1 MTALYNI
8 CVIMLWYTAFNN
20 TIGLPTV
27 LPREEKTDMN
37 KKDLASIRR
46 RFSPDKNDIS
56 IIRGC
61 FVNEK
66 GGIVSTF
73 SKSPI
78 SLPASEAEHYLASF
92 KKTLGGAV
100 GRNQFTLPVHTD
112 DAALLHQLQTTELK
126 DEAAVTALFNT
137 IREKMEFDGSYL
149 ILAMHD
155 AYSIPY
161 RKSDEHTDRPDFTDK
176 VFNYIMVSICPV
188 KLTKPLLT
196 FFSDDRDF
204 HTVEPDLAVG
214 GPALGFMYPIFSDGG
229 ADINAALYYTK
240 DASDLHADF
249 IDAVFHTTAPE
260 AASDKREQFYG
271 VLGDSLEKGL
281 TFDVVQTI
289 HENLVAQAAE
299 KKKGENLQVGRKEIA
314 SLLDSCDVDAAE
326 QKAFDEGY
334 LEQFG
339 AVGLDASL
347 IADQKRFEIET
358 ENVKINVD
366 PERSDLVEVKR
377 VDGRRMITIWVEG
390 DITVNGIEVDV

>member
-1 MTALYNI
+1 
-8 CVIMLWYTAFNN
+8 
-20 TIGLPTV
+20 
-27 LPREEKTDMN
+27 MN
-37 KKDLASIRR
+37 KKDLAALHR

-66 GGIVSTF
+66 SEIVSTF

-92 KKTLGGAV
+92 KKTLGGAA
-100 GRNQFTLPVHTD
+100 GRNQFSLPVHEETSQ
-112 DAALLHQLQTTELK
+112 LLHQLQSTELK
-126 DEAAVTALFNT
+126 DEAAVNALFNT
-137 IREKMEFDGSYL
+137 IREKMEFEGSYL

-161 RKSDEHTDRPDFTDK
+161 RKAHEHTDTPDFTDK
-176 VFNYIMVSICPV
+176 VFNYVIVSICPV

-214 GPALGFMYPIFSDGG
+214 GPVLGFMYPVLDGG
-229 ADINAALYYTK
+229 SADVNSALYYTK

-260 AASDKREQFYG
+260 ASADKREQFYG
-271 VLGDSLEKGL
+271 VLEDSLERGL

-289 HENLVAQAAE
+289 HENLNAQMAE

-314 SLLDSCDVDAAE
+314 SLLSSCDVDAAE

-347 IADQKRFEIET
+347 IADQKRFEVAT
-358 ENVKINVD
+358 INVTVSVAPD
-366 PERSDLVEVKR
+366 RSDLVEVKR
-377 VDGRRMITIWVEG
+377 VDGRRMIMICVEG

>member
-1 MTALYNI
+1 
-8 CVIMLWYTAFNN
+8 
-20 TIGLPTV
+20 
-27 LPREEKTDMN
+27 MN
-37 KKDLASIRR
+37 KKDLAALRR
-46 RFSPDKNDIS
+46 RFSPEKNDIS

-66 GGIVSTF
+66 GEIVSTF
-73 SKSPI
+73 SKSPV
-78 SLPASEAEHYLASF
+78 SLPASEAEHYLNAF
-92 KKTLGGAV
+92 KKALGGAP
-100 GRNQFTLPVHTD
+100 GRNQFSLPVHD
-112 DAALLHQLQTTELK
+112 DACQRLLQLQASELK
-126 DEAAVTALFNT
+126 DETAVEALFNA
-137 IREKMEFDGSYL
+137 IREKMEFEGSYL

-161 RKSDEHTDRPDFTDK
+161 KKADAHTDAPDFTDK
-176 VFNYIMVSICPV
+176 LFNYIIVSICPV

-214 GPALGFMYPIFSDGG
+214 SPALGFMYPVLSDGG
-229 ADINAALYYTK
+229 ADVNSALYYTK
-240 DASDLHADF
+240 DSNDLHADF
-249 IDAVFHTTAPE
+249 IDAIFHTVAPE
-260 AASDKREQFYG
+260 SVSDRREQFYG

-281 TFDVVQTI
+281 TFDVVQTL

-299 KKKGENLQVGRKEIA
+299 KKKGESLQVSRKEIA

-326 QKAFDEGY
+326 QKAFDNAY

-339 AVGLDASL
+339 PVGLDATL

-366 PERSDLVEVKR
+366 PDRSDLVEVKR
-377 VDGRRMITIWVEG
+377 VDGRRAITIWVEG
-390 DITVNGIEVDV
+390 DIAVNGIGVDV

>member
-1 MTALYNI
+1 
-8 CVIMLWYTAFNN
+8 
-20 TIGLPTV
+20 
-27 LPREEKTDMN
+27 MN
-37 KKDLASIRR
+37 KKDLTALRR
-46 RFSPDKNDIS
+46 RFSPEKNDIS

-66 GGIVSTF
+66 GETVSTF

-78 SLPASEAEHYLASF
+78 SLPESEAEHYFNAF
-92 KKTLGGAV
+92 KKTLGGAPN
-100 GRNQFTLPVHTD
+100 RNQFTLPVRTD
-112 DAALLHQLQTTELK
+112 DAAGHLLRQLQTSELT
-126 DEAAVTALFNT
+126 DEKAVSQLYKT
-137 IREKMEFDGSYL
+137 IIDGLEIDGSYL

-155 AYSIPY
+155 AYSVPY
-161 RKSDEHTDRPDFTDK
+161 KKGEHNDTPDFTDK
-176 VFNYIMVSICPV
+176 LFNYIIVTVCPV

-196 FFSDDRDF
+196 FFRDDRDF

-214 GPALGFMYPIFSDGG
+214 GPVLGFMYPVLDGG
-229 ADINAALYYTK
+229 SADVNSALYYTK

-260 AASDKREQFYG
+260 AAADKREQFYG
-271 VLGDSLEKGL
+271 VLGDSLERGL

-289 HENLVAQAAE
+289 HENLNAQMAE
-299 KKKGENLQVGRKEIA
+299 KKKGESLQVGRKEIA
-314 SLLDSCDVDAAE
+314 SLLDSCDVDAAD
-326 QKAFDEGY
+326 QKAFDECY

>member
-1 MTALYNI
+1 
-8 CVIMLWYTAFNN
+8 
-20 TIGLPTV
+20 
-27 LPREEKTDMN
+27 MN

-46 RFSPDKNDIS
+46 RFTPEKNDIS

-66 GGIVSTF
+66 GEIVSTF

-78 SLPASEAEHYLASF
+78 SLPESEAEHYLASF

-100 GRNQFTLPVHTD
+100 GRNQFTLPVHED
-112 DAALLHQLQTTELK
+112 DAALLRQLQTTELK
-126 DEAAVTALFNT
+126 DEAAVNELFNT
-137 IREKMEFDGSYL
+137 IREKMEFEGSYL
-149 ILAMHD
+149 ILVMHD
-155 AYSIPY
+155 AYSVPY
-161 RKSDEHTDRPDFTDK
+161 CKADEHTDTPDFTDK

-260 AASDKREQFYG
+260 AAADKREQFYG

-289 HENLVAQAAE
+289 HENLNAQMEE
-299 KKKGENLQVGRKEIA
+299 KKKGEGLQVGRKEIA

-358 ENVKINVD
+358 ENVKVSVD
-366 PERSDLVEVKR
+366 PDRSDLVEVKR
-377 VDGRRMITIWVEG
+377 IDGRRMITIWVEG
-390 DITVNGIEVDV
+390 DVTVNGIEVDV

>member
-1 MTALYNI
+1 
-8 CVIMLWYTAFNN
+8 
-20 TIGLPTV
+20 
-27 LPREEKTDMN
+27 MN

-46 RFSPDKNDIS
+46 RFTPEKNDIS

-66 GGIVSTF
+66 GEIVSTF

-78 SLPASEAEHYLASF
+78 SLPESEAEHYLASF

-112 DAALLHQLQTTELK
+112 DAALLRQLQSTELT
-126 DEAAVTALFNT
+126 DDAAVNALFNT
-137 IREKMEFDGSYL
+137 IREKMEFEGSYL

-161 RKSDEHTDRPDFTDK
+161 RKAHEHTDTPDFTDK
-176 VFNYIMVSICPV
+176 VFNYVIVSICPV

-214 GPALGFMYPIFSDGG
+214 SPALGFMYPVFSDGG

-240 DASDLHADF
+240 DAADIHADF
-249 IDAVFHTTAPE
+249 IDGMFHTAAPDS
-260 AASDKREQFYG
+260 ASDRRQAFYG
-271 VLGDSLEKGL
+271 VLADTLEDGV
-281 TFDVVQTI
+281 TFDVVQTL
-289 HENLVAQAAE
+289 HENIVHQLTDRKKAAAPLE
-299 KKKGENLQVGRKEIA
+299 VSRREIA
-314 SLLDSCDVDAAE
+314 SMLGTCNVPEKELV
-326 QKAFDEGY
+326 AFDNEY

-339 AVGLDASL
+339 AVGMQAAT
-347 IADQKRFEIET
+347 IAEPKKFELTT
-358 ENVKINVD
+358 ENVTIQVD
-366 PERSDLVEVKR
+366 PTRIDLVETRRIDGKR
-377 VDGRRMITIWVEG
+377 YILIAVEG
-390 DITVNGIEVDV
+390 EAAVNGVEINIP

>member
-1 MTALYNI
+1 
-8 CVIMLWYTAFNN
+8 
-20 TIGLPTV
+20 
-27 LPREEKTDMN
+27 MN
-37 KKDLASIRR
+37 KKDLAALRR
-46 RFSPDKNDIS
+46 RFAPEKNDIT

-66 GGIVSTF
+66 GDIVSTF

-92 KKTLGGAV
+92 KKTLGGAA
-100 GRNQFTLPVHTD
+100 GRNQFTLPVHEE
-112 DAALLHQLQTTELK
+112 ASQLLHQLQTSELK
-126 DEAAVTALFNT
+126 DDAAVTALFNT

-161 RKSDEHTDRPDFTDK
+161 RKADEHTDTPDFTDK

-214 GPALGFMYPIFSDGG
+214 SPALGFMYPVLDDGG
-229 ADINAALYYTK
+229 ADVNAALYYTK

-260 AASDKREQFYG
+260 AAAETREQFYG

-281 TFDVVQTI
+281 TFDVVQAI

-299 KKKGENLQVGRKEIA
+299 KKKGESLRIGRKEIT
-314 SLLDSCDVDAAE
+314 SLLDSCDVDE
-326 QKAFDEGY
+326 KDQKAFDNAY

-339 AVGLDASL
+339 AVGFDASL
-347 IADQKRFEIET
+347 IADQKRFEVTT
-358 ENVKINVD
+358 ENVTVSVAPD
-366 PERSDLVEVKR
+366 RSDLVEVKR
-377 VDGRRMITIWVEG
+377 VDGRRMIMICVEG